1 MWIYFADEEN
11 VEGVK
16 KILDDFDLLD
26 VTKQIIDHQYEL
38 TNKTALMMASYQGH
52 ETVVELLLERGAKIE
67 VQDGSLKQTALI
79 MAADKGHERIVKLLL
94 EKGANADV
102 NIRLQAKQAI
112 HEAIEGGHLDVV
124 KIIINK
130 HPELLNAKASYLGT
144 PLKIAKHCGKKDI
157 YDWLKN
163 EKGATSSKGC
173 ILQ

>member
-79 MAADKGHERIVKLLL
+79 MAADNGHEILSRI
-94 EKGANADV
+94 
-102 NIRLQAKQAI
+102 
-112 HEAIEGGHLDVV
+112 
-124 KIIINK
+124 
-130 HPELLNAKASYLGT
+130 
-144 PLKIAKHCGKKDI
+144 
-157 YDWLKN
+157 
-163 EKGATSSKGC
+163 
-173 ILQ
+173 